1 MRSRKKKIF
10 NEIVE
15 RCKVWPA
22 SAFTERHRVDDVEYA
37 YMAEVDPHSDEPIDD
52 EKIWEIT
59 FVFVKP
65 NYFFIY
71 HLNGERFCVEPEL
84 DKPYQFNFTELHAL
98 LKKKN
103 VKHFDKAEL
112 WHNRHFELSTDLACI
127 FTIGTPI

>member
-1 MRSRKKKIF
+1 MRSKKQKIVDA
-10 NEIVE
+10 IID
-15 RCKVWPA
+15 RCKVRPA
-22 SAFTERHRVDDVEYA
+22 SSFTERHRVDGVEYA
-37 YMAEVDPHSDEPIDD
+37 YMAEVDPHRDEPIDD

-84 DKPYQFNFTELHAL
+84 DKPYHFNFTELHAL

-103 VKHFDKAEL
+103 VKHFEKEEL
-112 WHNRHFELSTDLACI
+112 WHNGHFEPSTDLACI
-127 FTIGTPI
+127 FTIGQPT